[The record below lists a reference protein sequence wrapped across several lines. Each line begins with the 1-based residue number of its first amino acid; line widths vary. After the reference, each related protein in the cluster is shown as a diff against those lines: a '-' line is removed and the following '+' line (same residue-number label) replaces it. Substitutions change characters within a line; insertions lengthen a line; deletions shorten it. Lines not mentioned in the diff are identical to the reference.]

1 MYWRTEQLI
10 NSIEGNCLIDQCIV
24 KLNLLQNWKK
34 LYFFFFTIST
44 SWPPLLPWM
53 YSCGTFPQSTLIQ
66 TMFFMVSST
75 HFIAK
80 SKSVPQPLWTQPLGT
95 IYEAFLPATVSSL
108 SLNKLL
114 WLHYQLFLFS
124 LLGTIV
130 AAFFLLPFFPFLLSI
145 LCTAAQMSL

>member
-10 NSIEGNCLIDQCIV
+10 NSIEGNCRIDQCIV
-24 KLNLLQNWKK
+24 KPVTK
-34 LYFFFFTIST
+34 LEEVIFFTIST
-44 SWPPLLPWM
+44 SCSPLLPWM
-53 YSCGTFPQSTLIQ
+53 YSCGTFPQSSPIQ

-80 SKSVPQPLWTQPLGT
+80 CKSMPQHLWTQPLGT

-108 SLNKLL
+108 SLYKLL

-124 LLGTIV
+124 LSGTIV
-130 AAFFLLPFFPFLLSI
+130 ATFFLLPFFPFLLSI
-145 LCTAAQMSL
+145 LLTAALVIL